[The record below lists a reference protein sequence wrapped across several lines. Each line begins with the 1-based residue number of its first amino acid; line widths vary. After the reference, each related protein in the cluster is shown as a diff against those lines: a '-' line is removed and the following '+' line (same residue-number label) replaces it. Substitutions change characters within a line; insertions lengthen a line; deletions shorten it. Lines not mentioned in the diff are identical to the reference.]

1 MRKNLTMMCLD
12 RCWWR
17 IIINS
22 RIMNLRDFIN
32 HSILIGNKIL
42 RIWRGDYLLPVVG
55 AVGLLI
61 LLYGLDLWTQK
72 NGRCGSGPMSRTWMF
87 FCSRYADICIQL
99 SDSCKV
105 YGYYIGKG
113 IYCIVLARFLNL
125 AYFVK
130 RKRF

>member
-1 MRKNLTMMCLD
+1 MRKNPTIMCLD

-17 IIINS
+17 ITIIS

-42 RIWRGDYLLPVVG
+42 IIWRGDCLLRVV
-55 AVGLLI
+55 VEVEHLI
-61 LLYGLDLWTQK
+61 LLCGLDLWTQK
-72 NGRCGSGPMSRTWMF
+72 NGRCGSGSTSRTWMF
-87 FCSRYADICIQL
+87 FCSRYADLCIQL

-113 IYCIVLARFLNL
+113 IYCIVLARF
-125 AYFVK
+125 
-130 RKRF
+130 